1 MEVLLRR
8 PSSLTAEQRQAWR
21 RGRSSYGTRRGVGWR
36 AMSLAALL
44 ALPREARWEQA
55 DRQGCDDLSLSIARA
70 LLERQTKLKAVLS
83 SDGGGHRRKL
93 KAWPG

>member
-70 LLERQTKLKAVLS
+70 LLERQTS
-83 SDGGGHRRKL
+83 SRRT
-93 KAWPG
+93 AAATAGS